1 MTLRIAFVPG
11 VTPDKW
17 AGRWRERERES
28 LELLP
33 IEEADQAET
42 VSSGVAE
49 MVFVRLP
56 LGGPAELAD
65 SLHQIRLYD
74 EQPFVV
80 AGVEHPVAASDEVPA
95 EDLADE
101 QFPLGVPGS
110 IPAREEQLAFPA
122 MTVREGVEVVA
133 SGTGVAVLPQSVA
146 RLYHRKDVVARP
158 VLGLPA
164 TTIALV
170 WPREADSDRL
180 QRFVGIVKGRGSRS
194 SR

>member
-33 IEEADQAET
+33 IEQTEQAES
-42 VSSGVAE
+42 VASGAAE

-56 LGGPAELAD
+56 LGGPADLAD
-65 SLHQIRLYD
+65 TLHQIRLYE

-80 AGVEHPVAASDEVPA
+80 AGVEHPIAAYDEVPA

-101 QFPLGVPGS
+101 QFPLGVPDA
-110 IPAREEQLAFPA
+110 ITVREEQLAFPA
-122 MTVREGVEVVA
+122 MSARDAVEVAA
-133 SGTGVAVLPQSVA
+133 SGTGVVVLPQSVA

-158 VLGLPA
+158 VLDLPT

-170 WPREADSDRL
+170 WPREADSERL